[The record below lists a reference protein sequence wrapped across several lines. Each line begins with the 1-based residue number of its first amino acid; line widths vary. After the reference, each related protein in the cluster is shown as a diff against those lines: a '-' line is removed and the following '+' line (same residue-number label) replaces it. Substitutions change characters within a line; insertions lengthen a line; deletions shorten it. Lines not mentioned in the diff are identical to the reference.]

1 MKTAG
6 APCTAAKLIPA
17 YQSPSLVAPSPK
29 VQTATWPVRRSF
41 MLMAAPAAEGTW
53 EAMGLATVKKLRA
66 LEPGCSGIWRP
77 LLGSALVA
85 SIWPRSSLRG
95 IPRARARPWSR

>member
-41 MLMAAPAAEGTW
+41 MLMAAPAAGGRGGDGARHGEEVEGLG
-53 EAMGLATVKKLRA
+53 AGVLGHLA
-66 LEPGCSGIWRP
+66 
-77 LLGSALVA
+77 ALVGVGLGGEHLA
-85 SIWPRSSLRG
+85 EELLEGDP
-95 IPRARARPWSR
+95 